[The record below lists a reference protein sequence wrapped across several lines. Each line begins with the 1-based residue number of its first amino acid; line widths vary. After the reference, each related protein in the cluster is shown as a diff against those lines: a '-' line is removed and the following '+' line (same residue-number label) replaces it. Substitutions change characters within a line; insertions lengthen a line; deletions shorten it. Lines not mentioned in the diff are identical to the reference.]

1 MMARIVLALA
11 FALAL
16 LQAQPALASEQDP
29 RRTPVVR
36 AIEAVAPAV
45 VNIHTQRIVE
55 REANPFGGML
65 GGSDFF
71 APFFRDLPGQT
82 RRFVQRSLGS
92 GVVID
97 SAKRLVLTNAHVIAG
112 ASEISVR
119 LQDGRQYSAELVG
132 SDSDFDLALLRLE
145 GKDRLPQT
153 LMGDSDNLL
162 IGETVIAIGNPYG
175 FGHSVTTGVISAL
188 NRSVETKGGLFSD
201 FIQTDAAINPGNS
214 GGPLLDITGRL
225 IGITTAIHAE
235 AQGIGFAIP
244 INKAKRVTEELVNH
258 GRVQPV
264 WIGVNGQDLDQRMA
278 SYLGL
283 SSVKGMLVTEVYQG
297 TPAQNAGLRP
307 GDLIE
312 AVNGIEV
319 RDKDGYLRILR
330 SATPG
335 SSVVLTVRSEGRV
348 RRVHVTPVR
357 LEAPTAVQLAF
368 QRWGL
373 AVAADGKKGLVVN
386 DVRQGSPVARVGIS
400 RGDRVLKIG
409 GSDLATVE
417 DFTLAFSRFRM
428 HSIVIF
434 LAARNNHA
442 YYLRVQI

>member
-1 MMARIVLALA
+1 MMVRIALSLILAMLLAQPVLAA
-11 FALAL
+11 
-16 LQAQPALASEQDP
+16 EQDP

-36 AIEAVAPAV
+36 AIETVAPAV

-65 GGSDFF
+65 GGNDFF
-71 APFFRDLPGQT
+71 APFFRDFPGQT
-82 RRFVQRSLGS
+82 RRYVQRSLGS

-97 SAKRLVLTNAHVIAG
+97 SVKRLVLTNAHVIAG

-145 GKDRLPQT
+145 GRDVLPQT
-153 LMGDSDNLL
+153 LMGDSENLL
-162 IGETVIAIGNPYG
+162 IGETVIAIGNPFG
-175 FGHSVTTGVISAL
+175 FGHTVTTGVISAL
-188 NRSVETKGGLFSD
+188 NRSVETQRGLFSD

-225 IGITTAIHAE
+225 IGITTAIYAE

-244 INKAKRVTEELVNH
+244 ISKAKRVTDELVNH

-264 WIGVNGQDLDQRMA
+264 WVGVNGQDVDQRMA

-283 SSVKGMLVTEVYQG
+283 TSVKGMLVTEVYPG
-297 TPAQNAGLRP
+297 TPAQKAGLRP

-330 SATPG
+330 SSTPG
-335 SSVVLTVRSEGRV
+335 SAVGLSVQSEGQV
-348 RRVHVTPVR
+348 RRIQVTPVR
-357 LEAPTAVQLAF
+357 FEVRTAVQLAF

-373 AVAADGKKGLVVN
+373 KVSADGKKGLAVSEI
-386 DVRQGSPVARVGIS
+386 RQGSPVARVGIT
-400 RGDRVLKIG
+400 RGDRLLKIG
-409 GSDLATVE
+409 GSDIVSVE

-428 HSIVIF
+428 HSIVIL